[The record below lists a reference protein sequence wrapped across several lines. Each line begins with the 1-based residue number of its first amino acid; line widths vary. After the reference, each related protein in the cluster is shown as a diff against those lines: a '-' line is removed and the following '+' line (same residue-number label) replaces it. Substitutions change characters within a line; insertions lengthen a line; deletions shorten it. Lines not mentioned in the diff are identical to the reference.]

1 MAQHREPGKRNDAAA
16 PALDLQESQFPL
28 PPGLIA
34 AWGEAHGE
42 DGWIHV
48 QGFAADFRP
57 AAERKKAGTLAPL
70 FPEWEVPGF
79 RFSAWIDGTVTNLPQ
94 PEVPFGLSLQGAN
107 VGDAGLKDLG
117 RLKRLQALS
126 LSQTRVSDAGLKE
139 LAGLKDLRMLDL
151 GFTKTTDAGLREL
164 ARLKDLR
171 ALNLIDTNVSDS
183 GAEGTGWP
191 DAASGAMP
199 RSHAYDRRGHQGI
212 DQAQAPAMAE
222 L

>member
-1 MAQHREPGKRNDAAA
+1 MLSLGCQRTPDAGKDGPAPGAGKRNDAAA

-107 VGDAGLKDLG
+107 A
-117 RLKRLQALS
+117 R
-126 LSQTRVSDAGLKE
+126 
-139 LAGLKDLRMLDL
+139 
-151 GFTKTTDAGLREL
+151 GLR
-164 ARLKDLR
+164 
-171 ALNLIDTNVSDS
+171 
-183 GAEGTGWP
+183 AERPRQAGTPGTRCLS
-191 DAASGAMP
+191 AKRGFRMP
-199 RSHAYDRRGHQGI
+199 A
-212 DQAQAPAMAE
+212 
-222 L
+222 